1 MAKEV
6 VVALARADR
15 TIGQQRLAD
24 IVLGV
29 QRTEGV
35 VGTRLAPGLGVV
47 VAYVI
52 GIGHLG
58 IGTDQHTLLRGVGV
72 AFGVAKVRREPQ
84 ALASKIQAQHRHF
97 AVNALVIPF
106 GVTGLLH
113 AIEAHAE
120 LLVFTKAT
128 ADIHCAASLAGRSVA
143 AGEFGDRLV
152 SGSLGLHID
161 TAAHAATR
169 RNAVDQLAGAFDD
182 VDPVSHFHVDR
193 IRRQDAIQAVV
204 GHIAVEQAE
213 AANGELL
220 ETPARRVG
228 STH

>member
-1 MAKEV
+1 M
-6 VVALARADR
+6 
-15 TIGQQRLAD
+15 
-24 IVLGV
+24 
-29 QRTEGV
+29 
-35 VGTRLAPGLGVV
+35 
-47 VAYVI
+47 AYVI

-58 IGTDQHTLLRGVGV
+58 IGTNQHTLLRGVGI
-72 AFGVAKVRREPQ
+72 ALGVAKVCRETQ

-97 AVNALVIPF
+97 AVDALVVPF
-106 GVTGLLH
+106 SITGLLH

-120 LLVFTKAT
+120 LLAFTKAT
-128 ADIHCAASLAGRSVA
+128 ADVHCAASLAGRGVA

-152 SGSLGLHID
+152 SGSLGLHVD

-182 VDPVSHFHVDR
+182 VDPVGHFHVDR
-193 IRRQDAIQAVV
+193 IGRQDAIETVV
-204 GHIAVEQAE
+204 GHITVEQAE